1 VTLRTNV
8 RNAKRTIKGD
18 YEPSSAADSSMS
30 PRQGQFEHFSQT
42 MAEDYRKMG
51 ILEDNEEFRVNSF
64 VEGFH
69 DAMILYAM
77 AIDAV
82 CSLAV

>member
-1 VTLRTNV
+1 
-8 RNAKRTIKGD
+8 
-18 YEPSSAADSSMS
+18 MS
-30 PRQGQFEHFSQT
+30 PRQGQFEHFSQS

-82 CSLAV
+82 CI